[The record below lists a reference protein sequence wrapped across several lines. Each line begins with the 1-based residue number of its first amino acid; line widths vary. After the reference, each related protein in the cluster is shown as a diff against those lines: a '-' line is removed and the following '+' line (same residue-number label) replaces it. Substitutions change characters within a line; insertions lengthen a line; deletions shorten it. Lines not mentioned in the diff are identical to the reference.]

1 MGEGID
7 RDEYSRNLT
16 NWNADFWHPVQ
27 IDAPAIQHLHL
38 ISRKFAEA
46 GKERL

>member
-16 NWNADFWHPVQ
+16 NWNVDFWHPVP
-27 IDAPAIQHLHL
+27 IGEAAIQHLHL
-38 ISRKFAEA
+38 ISRKFAEFA
-46 GKERL
+46 ERL